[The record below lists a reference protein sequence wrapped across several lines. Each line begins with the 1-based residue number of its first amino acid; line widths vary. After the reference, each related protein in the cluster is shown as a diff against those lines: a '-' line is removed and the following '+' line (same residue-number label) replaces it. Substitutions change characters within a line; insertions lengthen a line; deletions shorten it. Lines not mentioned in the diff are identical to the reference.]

1 MNKKFIA
8 KISAVFLAFI
18 VGFGA
23 PATALAADTGG
34 GIGGGGSN
42 GSWTG
47 PIYWKSIAYND
58 SNSSNQKT
66 WKKFLSE
73 TANPNSEVESQVRG
87 RVGNLEVCKK
97 SKVIWY
103 INHQAT
109 NNWVFNFGYKPTH
122 GKEWNEFH
130 NNVGD
135 STIEKPHIKIN
146 RAPTDAEVAA
156 FKEWD
161 KQKNGTKIN
170 KKPGYT
176 VICSGAFLDQPDE
189 YFKKIE
195 TDSKGTNSKN
205 IKEFNEP
212 YSFTTN
218 VKPQFLEGATS
229 DIIGEPNLVPQ
240 KGKAQKTNYGILWD
254 KVNNDGLKLTPAQL
268 KTAVNDAL
276 EKDKK
281 MQRGLVTL
289 NKDNKDGMAE
299 GGILNVYEY
308 TQFAKLSSSTT
319 TNTKKVQEC
328 TYVKKWNSK
337 KQQYNAPVKVSCVPK
352 NSVSTTSDPTMTS
365 TMGTLKNTGFYQMI
379 SVHCNPEDFQ
389 ALVNSDPSKIKVTSG
404 SKELVNGRISASA
417 VTTVY
422 RSTNNKKPE
431 PNILDFGD
439 ADNTNA
445 AKKATSQLGFYDK
458 ECGFECTPDSK
469 SSNAQANG
477 AKDNIELGGK
487 TVEGNR
493 TGVSTSRNSGTVNSN
508 NLEFFR
514 DNDKNQVKVD
524 LWYPKRD
531 GKVVMY
537 DGEQPITTT
546 VSRWEEGTPHPQST
560 KGGKFTMT
568 SAKNNEPLFTGN
580 DEVKVQKN
588 WDNETFNN
596 ANSTILTGK
605 HDTFYLSSTWAS
617 ENAKP
622 QVLNIK
628 YEYAPTVNSR
638 IYTNNIGFGANG
650 VQNLGSAS
658 NVSTEIQGKCY
669 VNYRSSADDKQL
681 DTTQLFSDN
690 TGTGSTNNLDGKIVE
705 GAGSVSESKDK
716 QTNLVVNFV
725 RSTTE

>member
-34 GIGGGGSN
+34 GIGGGGS
-42 GSWTG
+42 GGTMTG

-109 NNWVFNFGYKPTH
+109 NNWVFNFSYKPTH

-135 STIEKPHIKIN
+135 STIENPRIKIN
-146 RAPTDAEVAA
+146 RAPTTAEVAA

-195 TDSKGTNSKN
+195 TKNSTDKKTSDVYRHPHTY
-205 IKEFNEP
+205 I
-212 YSFTTN
+212 TD
-218 VKPQFLEGATS
+218 VKPQFSGGPTKLE
-229 DIIGEPNLVPQ
+229 PQ
-240 KGKAQKTNYGILWD
+240 LGTPVLTNYGKLWNAINSGD
-254 KVNNDGLKLTPAQL
+254 LKLNPAQL
-268 KTAVNDAL
+268 KDRVSKAV
-276 EKDKK
+276 EKDKNISHSK
-281 MQRGLVTL
+281 VNLS
-289 NKDNKDGMAE
+289 NKNKAGMAE
-299 GGILNVYEY
+299 GGVLNVYEQ
-308 TQFAKLSSSTT
+308 TSMASVSSTEVKDI
-319 TNTKKVQEC
+319 TKIQEC
-328 TYVKKWNSK
+328 TYVKKWNSA
-337 KQQYNAPVKVSCVPK
+337 KQQYNAPVKVKCVNIDNNVK
-352 NSVSTTSDPTMTS
+352 SKITMDTVSPTS
-365 TMGTLKNTGFYQMI
+365 KNTGFYQLLA
-379 SVHCNPEDFQ
+379 VHCNPEDFN
-389 ALVNSDPSKIKVTSG
+389 ALINSGNGIKATG
-404 SKELVNGRISASA
+404 TETNKDGRISAAA
-417 VTTVY
+417 VT
-422 RSTNNKKPE
+422 KKYSQQPK
-431 PNILDFGD
+431 NLDFGD
-439 ADNTNA
+439 AKNPNA
-445 AKKATSQLGFYDK
+445 ARAASGKLGFYDK

-469 SSNAQANG
+469 SANAQANG
-477 AKDNIELGGK
+477 AKGNIELGGK

-531 GKVVMY
+531 GQVVMY

-568 SAKNNEPLFTGN
+568 SAKNNEPLFTGD

-588 WDNETFNN
+588 WDDETFNN

-622 QVLNIK
+622 QVLNVK

-669 VNYRSSADDKQL
+669 VNYRNSADDKQL

-690 TGTGSTNNLDGKIVE
+690 TGTGSKNNLDGKIVE